1 LLVEG
6 IRPVLPLIR
15 NTPYGKRIQNKL
27 QREQLDGPGYGG
39 SYHGQQSVAN
49 LALRN
54 PNLGMGHQIS
64 HQGLADG
71 YGNPYGLQ
79 GGMQGQSSL
88 SQGHLQMPGHS
99 IDSYVL
105 QNGSSH
111 SPGMTPPHSHAGF
124 SSTATYG
131 NTFPAMT
138 VNDGYGRGYGYGM

>member
-1 LLVEG
+1 MEG

-39 SYHGQQSVAN
+39 SHYGQQSVAN

-54 PNLGMGHQIS
+54 PNLGMAGLQSGH
-64 HQGLADG
+64 LNDG

-79 GGMQGQSSL
+79 GQSSL
-88 SQGHLQMPGHS
+88 SQSHLQMQPHS

-111 SPGMTPPHSHAGF
+111 NSPGMTPPHTHAGF
-124 SSTATYG
+124 STAPTYG
-131 NTFPAMT
+131 NAFPTMA
-138 VNDGYGRGYGYGM
+138 VNDAYPRGYGYGM